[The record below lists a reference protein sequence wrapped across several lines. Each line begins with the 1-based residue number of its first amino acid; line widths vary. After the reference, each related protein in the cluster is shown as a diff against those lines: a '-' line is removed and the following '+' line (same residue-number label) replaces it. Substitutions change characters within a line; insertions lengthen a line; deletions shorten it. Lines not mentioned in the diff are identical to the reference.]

1 VEKTNPKPY
10 IGRQVGDGHH
20 EDVIIKA
27 EGATALTV
35 ESTSGGDEANLS
47 VRVQNLTLQVQGGR

>member
-1 VEKTNPKPY
+1 
-10 IGRQVGDGHH
+10 VGDGHH